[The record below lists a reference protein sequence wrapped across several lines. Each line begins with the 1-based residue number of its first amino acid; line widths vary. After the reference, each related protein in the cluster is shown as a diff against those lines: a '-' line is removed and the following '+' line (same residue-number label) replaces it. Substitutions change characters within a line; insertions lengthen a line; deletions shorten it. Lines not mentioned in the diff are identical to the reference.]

1 MTRTQANAVL
11 LTVAVI
17 WGLAF
22 VPQAWGM
29 ADMGPMAFT
38 GLRFAL
44 GALVVAPLAWRE
56 YRQAQAAVA
65 ETPGPALPSGLWGYM
80 VALGALIFAGAAMQ
94 QIGLL
99 STSVTHAGFL
109 TGLYVPLVPILGW
122 WLFKRAPHPVVWPA
136 ALGCLLGTWLLAGAQ
151 QVEIV
156 AGDAW
161 VIASCIPWALHI
173 TLVGWVAERW
183 SAPYRL
189 AFVQFAICSVLGL
202 ATSWWLEPLSWAA
215 IEAAAGA
222 IAYTGLISVGVGYTA
237 QVVAQ
242 RYTHPADAAIILS
255 SETVFA
261 ALFGA
266 LLMGDRLSWAGLSG
280 CSLILMCIVAAQ
292 WVPLVLRR
300 GPGSA

>member
-1 MTRTQANAVL
+1 MTRTQANAVM

-56 YRQAQAAVA
+56 HRQAASGEAAA
-65 ETPGPALPSGLWGYM
+65 PGPALPGGLWLWM
-80 VALGALIFAGAAMQ
+80 AALGVLIFAGAGMQ
-94 QIGLL
+94 QMGLL
-99 STSVTHAGFL
+99 STSVTNAGFL

-122 WLFKRAPHPVVWPA
+122 WFFKRAPHPVVWPA
-136 ALGCLLGTWLLAGAQ
+136 ALGCLLGTWLLAGAK
-151 QVEIV
+151 QVDIA
-156 AGDAW
+156 AGDWW

-183 SAPYRL
+183 NAPYRL
-189 AFVQFAICSVLGL
+189 ACVQFAVCAVLGM
-202 ATSWWLEPLSWAA
+202 ATAWWLEPLSWAA
-215 IEAAAGA
+215 IQAAAGA

-266 LLMGDRLSWAGLSG
+266 LLMGDRLSVLGWAG

-292 WVPLVLRR
+292 WLPLVWRR
-300 GPGSA
+300 GVSV

>member
-1 MTRTQANAVL
+1 MSRSQANAVML
-11 LTVAVI
+11 AVAVI

-44 GALVVAPLAWRE
+44 GAMVVAPLAWRE
-56 YRQAQAAVA
+56 HRQAAASEAASVQQ
-65 ETPGPALPSGLWGYM
+65 ALPGGLWLWTS
-80 VALGALIFAGAAMQ
+80 ALGVLIFAGAGMQ
-94 QIGLL
+94 QMGLL
-99 STSVTHAGFL
+99 STSVTNAGFL

-122 WLFKRAPHPVVWPA
+122 WFFKRAPHPVVWPA
-136 ALGCLLGTWLLAGAQ
+136 ALGCLLGTWLLAGAK
-151 QVEIV
+151 QVEI
-156 AGDAW
+156 ATGDWW

-183 SAPYRL
+183 NAPYRL
-189 AFVQFAICSVLGL
+189 ACVQFTVCAVLGL
-202 ATSWWLEPLSWAA
+202 AAAGWLEPLSWAA
-215 IEAAAGA
+215 IQAAGWA

-242 RYTHPADAAIILS
+242 RHTHPADAAIILS

-266 LLMGDRLSWAGLSG
+266 MLMGDRLSLIGLAG
-280 CSLILMCIVAAQ
+280 CFLILVCIVAAQ
-292 WVPLVLRR
+292 WVPLVWRR
-300 GPGSA
+300 GESV

>member
-1 MTRTQANAVL
+1 MTRTQANAVM

-56 YRQAQAAVA
+56 HRQAAASEA
-65 ETPGPALPSGLWGYM
+65 ASPQQNLPGGLWLWTS
-80 VALGALIFAGAAMQ
+80 ALGVLIFAGAGMQ
-94 QIGLL
+94 QMGLL
-99 STSVTHAGFL
+99 STSVTNAGFL

-122 WLFKRAPHPVVWPA
+122 WFFKRAPHPVVWPA
-136 ALGCLLGTWLLAGAQ
+136 ALGCLLGTWLLAGAK
-151 QVEIV
+151 QVEI
-156 AGDAW
+156 ATGDWW

-183 SAPYRL
+183 NAPYRL
-189 AFVQFAICSVLGL
+189 ACVQFTVCAVLGL
-202 ATSWWLEPLSWAA
+202 VAAGWLEPLSWAA
-215 IEAAAGA
+215 IQAAGWA

-242 RYTHPADAAIILS
+242 RHTHPADAAIILS
-255 SETVFA
+255 SEAVFA

-266 LLMGDRLSWAGLSG
+266 LLMGDRLSLIGMAG
-280 CSLILMCIVAAQ
+280 CTLILVCIVAAQ
-292 WVPLVLRR
+292 WVPLVWRR
-300 GPGSA
+300 GASV